1 MPVYE
6 VWKRLE
12 EVKNNI
18 VAAIIYAV
26 LLILGRNS

>member
-6 VWKRLE
+6 AWKRLE
-12 EVKNNI
+12 EIKNNI
-18 VAAIIYAV
+18 MAAIIYAV